1 MATINSIRFNLS
13 DWSPSNLA
21 CNNREWVN
29 RNGDVRI
36 LNFFPAP
43 DPPPCDLNDLGAVRS
58 LFRNL
63 AAEGGGALVEADFLK
78 HGLSRLTQVIFKYP
92 QEPTGMT
99 YLGSLMFELSGSSYC
114 IKTQCTETGMTG
126 LREAVVSQSLGVAS
140 PGIGTARVLKT
151 TGNGEGWFQDPY
163 DPTYRNRVLRCKS
176 DDAQWD
182 GKFPAHPLSRL
193 RGHMAEIIES
203 LSLEAP

>member
-1 MATINSIRFNLS
+1 MPTIDSIRFNIS
-13 DWSPSNLA
+13 DWSPSNVA
-21 CNNREWVN
+21 RNNREWVN
-29 RNGDVRI
+29 RNGDVQI

-43 DPPPCDLNDLGAVRS
+43 DPPPCDPDDLGAVRE
-58 LFRNL
+58 LFRDL
-63 AAEGGGALVEADFLK
+63 AAEGGGGLVEANFLK

-114 IKTQCTETGMTG
+114 IKTQCAETGMTG
-126 LREAVVSQSLGVAS
+126 LRETVVSQSLGMAS
-140 PGIGTARVLKT
+140 PGLVIALVQKM
-151 TGNGEGWFQDPY
+151 TGNGEWWFQDPY
-163 DPTYRNRVLRCKS
+163 DPAYRHQVLRCKS

-193 RGHMAEIIES
+193 RRHMAGIIES
-203 LSLEAP
+203 LRLK